1 MYYYFYK
8 DTFFIPKTYC
18 IDEIIKNRMM
28 LFFRD
33 SPRVPRRPC
42 SIKMAILQKIYI
54 VVLYIDV
61 YFVYLSYL
69 LIELQIVS
77 SPFQY

>member
-1 MYYYFYK
+1 
-8 DTFFIPKTYC
+8 
-18 IDEIIKNRMM
+18 MM
-28 LFFRD
+28 LFFCD
-33 SPRVPRRPC
+33 SPRVPCRPC

-54 VVLYIDV
+54 VALYIVALYIVALYIDV

>member
-1 MYYYFYK
+1 
-8 DTFFIPKTYC
+8 
-18 IDEIIKNRMM
+18 MM
-28 LFFRD
+28 LFFCD
-33 SPRVPRRPC
+33 SPRVLCCPC
-42 SIKMAILQKIYI
+42 TIKMAISQKIYI
-54 VVLYIDV
+54 VILYIDV

>member
-1 MYYYFYK
+1 
-8 DTFFIPKTYC
+8 
-18 IDEIIKNRMM
+18 MM

-33 SPRVPRRPC
+33 SPRVLCCPC
-42 SIKMAILQKIYI
+42 TIKMAIPQKIYI
-54 VVLYIDV
+54 DVLYID
-61 YFVYLSYL
+61 VYLSYL

>member
-1 MYYYFYK
+1 
-8 DTFFIPKTYC
+8 
-18 IDEIIKNRMM
+18 MM

-33 SPRVPRRPC
+33 SPRVPCRPC
-42 SIKMAILQKIYI
+42 SIKMAIPQKIYI
-54 VVLYIDV
+54 DVLYIDV

-69 LIELQIVS
+69 LVELQIVS

>member
-1 MYYYFYK
+1 
-8 DTFFIPKTYC
+8 
-18 IDEIIKNRMM
+18 MM

-33 SPRVPRRPC
+33 SPRVLCCPC
-42 SIKMAILQKIYI
+42 TIKMAISQKIYI
-54 VVLYIDV
+54 DVLYIDVLYIDVLYIDV

>member
-1 MYYYFYK
+1 
-8 DTFFIPKTYC
+8 
-18 IDEIIKNRMM
+18 MM

-33 SPRVPRRPC
+33 SPRVLCCPC
-42 SIKMAILQKIYI
+42 TIKMAISQKI
-54 VVLYIDV
+54 YIDV

>member
-18 IDEIIKNRMM
+18 MNEIIKNRMM
-28 LFFRD
+28 LFFCD
-33 SPRVPRRPC
+33 SPRVPCRPC

>member
-1 MYYYFYK
+1 M
-8 DTFFIPKTYC
+8 
-18 IDEIIKNRMM
+18 DEIIKNQMM

-33 SPRVPRRPC
+33 SPRVLCCPC
-42 SIKMAILQKIYI
+42 TIKMAIPQKI
-54 VVLYIDV
+54 YIDV

>member
-1 MYYYFYK
+1 M
-8 DTFFIPKTYC
+8 
-18 IDEIIKNRMM
+18 DEIIKNQMV

-33 SPRVPRRPC
+33 SPRVLCCPC
-42 SIKMAILQKIYI
+42 TIKMAISQKIYI
-54 VVLYIDV
+54 VILYIDA

>member
-1 MYYYFYK
+1 
-8 DTFFIPKTYC
+8 
-18 IDEIIKNRMM
+18 MM

-33 SPRVPRRPC
+33 SPRVLCCPC
-42 SIKMAILQKIYI
+42 TIKMAIPQKI
-54 VVLYIDV
+54 YIDV

>member
-1 MYYYFYK
+1 M
-8 DTFFIPKTYC
+8 
-18 IDEIIKNRMM
+18 DEIIKNRMM

-33 SPRVPRRPC
+33 SPRVLCCPC
-42 SIKMAILQKIYI
+42 TIKMAIPQKIYI
-54 VVLYIDV
+54 DVLYIDVLYIDVLYIDVLYIDV

>member
-1 MYYYFYK
+1 
-8 DTFFIPKTYC
+8 
-18 IDEIIKNRMM
+18 MM

-33 SPRVPRRPC
+33 SPRVLCCPC
-42 SIKMAILQKIYI
+42 TIKMAISKIYI
-54 VVLYIDV
+54 DVLYIDV

>member
-1 MYYYFYK
+1 
-8 DTFFIPKTYC
+8 
-18 IDEIIKNRMM
+18 M
-28 LFFRD
+28 LFFCD
-33 SPRVPRRPC
+33 SPRVPCRPC

-54 VVLYIDV
+54 VALYIVALYIVALYIDV

>member
-18 IDEIIKNRMM
+18 MDEIIKNRMM

-33 SPRVPRRPC
+33 SPRVLCCPC
-42 SIKMAILQKIYI
+42 TIKMAIPQKIYI
-54 VVLYIDV
+54 DVYIDV

>member
-1 MYYYFYK
+1 MLLFDYYGYK
-8 DTFFIPKTYC
+8 VAT
-18 IDEIIKNRMM
+18 
-28 LFFRD
+28 
-33 SPRVPRRPC
+33 
-42 SIKMAILQKIYI
+42 LQKIYI

>member
-1 MYYYFYK
+1 
-8 DTFFIPKTYC
+8 
-18 IDEIIKNRMM
+18 MM
-28 LFFRD
+28 LFFCD
-33 SPRVPRRPC
+33 SPRVPCRPC

-54 VVLYIDV
+54 VALYIVALYIDV

>member
-1 MYYYFYK
+1 M
-8 DTFFIPKTYC
+8 
-18 IDEIIKNRMM
+18 DEIIKNRMM

-33 SPRVPRRPC
+33 SPRVLC
-42 SIKMAILQKIYI
+42 CLCTIKMAIPQKIYI
-54 VVLYIDV
+54 DVLYIDV

>member
-1 MYYYFYK
+1 
-8 DTFFIPKTYC
+8 
-18 IDEIIKNRMM
+18 MM

-33 SPRVPRRPC
+33 SPRVPC

>member
-1 MYYYFYK
+1 
-8 DTFFIPKTYC
+8 
-18 IDEIIKNRMM
+18 MM

-33 SPRVPRRPC
+33 SPRVLCCPC
-42 SIKMAILQKIYI
+42 TIKMAIPQKIYI
-54 VVLYIDV
+54 DVLYIDVLYIDV